1 MQVQATML
9 SAMLPRAPESGTAP
23 AGGTNGASGTTA
35 TAATT
40 PTQAAVQ
47 AQEVQGAQKPSEDLG
62 ETLAGAKK
70 AVEEAGAKLEFSIDK
85 DSGKTIVKVMD
96 SATNEVIRQIPSEEL
111 VTLAKNMHKMEGM
124 LISQKA

>member
-9 SAMLPRAPESGTAP
+9 SAMLPRTPESGTAP
-23 AGGTNGASGTTA
+23 AAGSNNTSTA
-35 TAATT
+35 
-40 PTQAAVQ
+40 AAVQ
-47 AQEVQGAQKPSEDLG
+47 APAQQAAAQVQQVQAPEKSSEDFE

-70 AVEEAGAKLEFSIDK
+70 AVEEAGAKLEFSIDQ

-111 VTLAKNMHKMEGM
+111 VTLAKNMTKMEGM

>member
-9 SAMLPRAPESGTAP
+9 SAMLPRTAESGTAP
-23 AGGTNGASGTTA
+23 TAGSNNSGAA
-35 TAATT
+35 
-40 PTQAAVQ
+40 AAVQ
-47 AQEVQGAQKPSEDLG
+47 APAQQAAAQVQQVQAPEKSSEDFE

-70 AVEEAGAKLEFSIDK
+70 AVEEAGAKLEFSIDQ

-111 VTLAKNMHKMEGM
+111 VTLAKNMTKMEGM